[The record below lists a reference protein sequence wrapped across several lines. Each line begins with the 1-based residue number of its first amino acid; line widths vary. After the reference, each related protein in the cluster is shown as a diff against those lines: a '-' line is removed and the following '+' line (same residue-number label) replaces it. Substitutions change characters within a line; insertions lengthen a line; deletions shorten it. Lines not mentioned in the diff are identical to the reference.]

1 MKYSIVFF
9 IFSCCSSLLAQKNKD
24 TLTLQFFKKVV
35 YTLANDSMKGR
46 ATGSPEEIK
55 SLQFINKEFQFLTC
69 KQLSKQVF
77 VAQLND
83 SIQLTGVNGYY
94 FINNGA
100 KKTIILSAHYDHIGL
115 GGPLSMSKK
124 TDMIH
129 NGADDNASGV
139 ALLLGMSDLLIKQKK
154 ETVNYLLVFYS
165 AHEIGLFGSEA
176 FAKLVEQ
183 QKKKFKTISCV
194 VNFDMVGRLAT
205 DQKKLKCMASPILDS
220 LLKNLDTHPFGFTI
234 NLTDEEKLTQLDTKT
249 FYNKHIPCLNFT
261 TGMHNDYHTITDD
274 ANYINYN
281 GMIAIYNYLSVLIPK
296 LGHSIN

>member
-9 IFSCCSSLLAQKNKD
+9 LFCCTSILAQKNKD
-24 TLTLQFFKKVV
+24 TIKLQLFKKVV

-55 SLQFINKEFQFLTC
+55 SLEFINKEFQALSR

-83 SIQLTGVNGYY
+83 STQLTGVNGYY
-94 FINNGA
+94 FVNNGA

-124 TDMIH
+124 TDVVH

-139 ALLLGMSDLLIKQKK
+139 ALLLGMSDFLLKQRKD
-154 ETVNYLLVFYS
+154 TVNYLIVFYS

-176 FAKLVEQ
+176 FANLVEQ
-183 QKKKFKTISCV
+183 KKRRFKSISCV

-205 DQKKLKCMASPILDS
+205 DQKKLKCMSSPIFDS
-220 LLKNLDTHPFGFTI
+220 ILKKVDTQPFGFTL
-234 NLTDEEKLTQLDTKT
+234 NLTDEEKLTQLDTKA
-249 FYNKHIPCLNFT
+249 FYNKHIPCINFS
-261 TGMHNDYHTITDD
+261 TGIHNDYHATTDD

-281 GMIAIYNYLSVLIPK
+281 GMIAIYNYISALIPK
-296 LGHSIN
+296 LGNSNY

>member
-1 MKYSIVFF
+1 
-9 IFSCCSSLLAQKNKD
+9 
-24 TLTLQFFKKVV
+24 
-35 YTLANDSMKGR
+35 MKGR

-55 SLQFINKEFQFLTC
+55 SLEFINKEFQALSR

-83 SIQLTGVNGYY
+83 STQLTGVNGYY

-124 TDMIH
+124 TDVVH

-139 ALLLGMSDLLIKQKK
+139 ALLLGMSDFLLKQRKD
-154 ETVNYLLVFYS
+154 TVNYLIVFYS

-176 FAKLVEQ
+176 FANLVEQ
-183 QKKKFKTISCV
+183 KKRRFKSISCV

-205 DQKKLKCMASPILDS
+205 DQKKLKCMSSPIFDS
-220 LLKNLDTHPFGFTI
+220 ILKKVDTQPFGFTL
-234 NLTDEEKLTQLDTKT
+234 NLTDEEKLTQLDTKA
-249 FYNKHIPCLNFT
+249 FYNKHIPCINFS
-261 TGMHNDYHTITDD
+261 TGIHNDYHATTDD

-281 GMIAIYNYLSVLIPK
+281 GMIAIYNYISALIPK
-296 LGHSIN
+296 LGNSNY

>member
-1 MKYSIVFF
+1 MKYIIVFF
-9 IFSCCSSLLAQKNKD
+9 LFCCTSILAQKNKD
-24 TLTLQFFKKVV
+24 TITLELFKKVV

-55 SLQFINKEFQFLTC
+55 SLEFINKEFHSLTR

-77 VAQLND
+77 TAQLND
-83 SIQLTGVNGYY
+83 STQLRGINGYY
-94 FINNGA
+94 FINNSA

-124 TDMIH
+124 TDIVH

-139 ALLLGMSDLLIKQKK
+139 ALLLGMSDFLIKQKK
-154 ETVNYLLVFYS
+154 DTVNYLIVFYS

-176 FAKLVEQ
+176 FAKLIEQ
-183 QKKKFKTISCV
+183 KKKKFKSISCV

-205 DQKKLKCMASPILDS
+205 DQKKLKCMSSPIFDS
-220 LLKNLDTHPFGFTI
+220 ILKKVDTQQFGFTL
-234 NLTDEEKLTQLDTKT
+234 NVTDEAKLTQLDTKV
-249 FYNKHIPCLNFT
+249 FYNKNIPCINFT
-261 TGMHNDYHTITDD
+261 TGIHNDYHSTTDD
-274 ANYINYN
+274 PHYINYS

-296 LGHSIN
+296 LGNSNN

>member
-1 MKYSIVFF
+1 MKYIIV
-9 IFSCCSSLLAQKNKD
+9 ILLFSCTSILAQKNKD
-24 TLTLQFFKKVV
+24 TITLQLFKKVV

-55 SLQFINKEFQFLTC
+55 TLEFINKEFQLLTR

-77 VAQLND
+77 KAQLND
-83 SIQLTGVNGYY
+83 TTQLTGVNGYY
-94 FINNGA
+94 FINNGT

-124 TDMIH
+124 KDVVH

-139 ALLLGMSDLLIKQKK
+139 ALLLGLSDFLIKQKK
-154 ETVNYLLVFYS
+154 DTVNYLIVFYS

-176 FAKLVEQ
+176 FAKLIEQ
-183 QKKKFKTISCV
+183 KKKKFKSISCV
-194 VNFDMVGRLAT
+194 INFDMVGRLAT

-220 LLKNLDTHPFGFTI
+220 ILKNLDTHPFGFSL
-234 NLTDEEKLTQLDTKT
+234 NLTDEEKLTQLDTKA
-249 FYNKHIPCLNFT
+249 FYNKHIPCVNFS
-261 TGMHNDYHTITDD
+261 TGIHNDYHAITDD

-281 GMIAIYNYLSVLIPK
+281 GMIAIYHYLSVLIPK
-296 LGHSIN
+296 LGNSNY